1 MQNSFLCSIDHVA
14 VFGRLTGPYGFM
26 ETTKVVELQTSG
38 DGKGLSGCDIAT
50 ISVSIR
56 MEERE
61 ECGHIQCLRNSGKV
75 SGSPSINEQHKGWR
89 VRGVRKQDCS
99 PFFER
104 PAFPFAFA
112 FPTAITLAGI
122 SPSLP
127 SFVRSCPSGPGNR
140 DSRMFLA
147 HVPHERV
154 PPAVRLDD
162 LTARYRAPQ
171 RVVDLDD
178 HLNAFLTGL
187 LCMPCGPVVTLQLR
201 QPDEAGLADVAIE
214 LGAEIRCLLFVP
226 LSSPFCWPRRWRPSS
241 QHSYSVGDYFI
252 CEDAILA
259 VGGA

>member
-14 VFGRLTGPYGFM
+14 VFRRPTGLYGFM
-26 ETTKVVELQTSG
+26 GTTKVVELQTSG

-56 MEERE
+56 MEERQ
-61 ECGHIQCLRNSGKV
+61 ECGDIQCLRNSGKV
-75 SGSPSINEQHKGWR
+75 SEPSSINEQHKGR
-89 VRGVRKQDCS
+89 RERGVRKQDCS
-99 PFFER
+99 PFFEH
-104 PAFPFAFA
+104 PTFPFPFAFA

-162 LTARYRAPQ
+162 LAARYRAP
-171 RVVDLDD
+171 
-178 HLNAFLTGL
+178 
-187 LCMPCGPVVTLQLR
+187 
-201 QPDEAGLADVAIE
+201 
-214 LGAEIRCLLFVP
+214 
-226 LSSPFCWPRRWRPSS
+226 
-241 QHSYSVGDYFI
+241 
-252 CEDAILA
+252 
-259 VGGA
+259 